1 MKARR
6 LILLGPPGSGKG
18 TQAKRLVGKLGVP
31 TISTGDLLREA
42 VASGSE
48 LGRRVG
54 STMERGELV
63 PDEIVIEVVRERL
76 SRPDAHKGFVLDGFP
91 RNVKQ
96 AEALDRMLGELGA
109 GLQRCVALEVDED
122 EVVERLIRRK
132 ELEGRSDDNPETIR
146 HRIRVYRR
154 ETAPLIDYYRGRRLL
169 REIDGMGSVE
179 EVEQAIEEALAA

>member
-1 MKARR
+1 MTARR

-31 TISTGDLLREA
+31 TISTGDLLRKA

-63 PDEIVIEVVRERL
+63 PDEIMIEVVRERL
-76 SRPDAHKGFVLDGFP
+76 SRPDARKGFILDGFP
-91 RNVKQ
+91 RTVRQ
-96 AEALDRMLGELGA
+96 AEALDRMLAELDA

-122 EVVERLIRRK
+122 EVVERLIKRG

-146 HRIRVYRR
+146 NRIHVYRR
-154 ETAPLIDYYRGRRLL
+154 QTAPLIDYYRGKRLL